1 MNKLFLLSV
10 LIAGVAATTKT
21 ECDNARLWA
30 RNTCRGKSAAQK
42 ADKTQPCYKRT
53 KRANN
58 FCARCPARRQDCGVD
73 NRMCG
78 DWAGITTP
86 DPAFNVPCKPGT
98 GAGCSTFLA
107 TCAPVVSGRTA
118 LVGGHCKDPE
128 HGNPG
133 YMLRNC
139 ANTCCEICRSCPV
152 ENRLDQCTPDGYGQC
167 SQWASMGECDANTVW
182 MHQHCMGS
190 CCPNCPKGCPTTPEG
205 CTNSYSESKC
215 VAWAS
220 VGECDRN
227 PGWMSQNCQK
237 ECCPTCRRPA
247 PAPIMQPMYG
257 GFAPQNFAPRNPYSN
272 PYASLPYY
280 G

>member
-1 MNKLFLLSV
+1 MGPLF
-10 LIAGVAATTKT
+10 AAT
-21 ECDNARLWA
+21 
-30 RNTCRGKSAAQK
+30 
-42 ADKTQPCYKRT
+42 
-53 KRANN
+53 
-58 FCARCPARRQDCGVD
+58 V
-73 NRMCG
+73 
-78 DWAGITTP
+78 
-86 DPAFNVPCKPGT
+86 KPGT

-107 TCAPVVSGRTA
+107 TCAPAVSGRNAASFTA
-118 LVGGHCKDPE
+118 LGGHCKDPE

-133 YMLRNC
+133 YKLKDC

-152 ENRLDQCTPDGYGQC
+152 QDRLDQCTPDGYGQC

-215 VAWAS
+215 VAWAR

-237 ECCPTCRRPA
+237 ECCPTCRRAA

-257 GFAPQNFAPRNPYSN
+257 GFAPQNTYAQN
-272 PYASLPYY
+272 PYASLPYH
-280 G
+280 GTRSSHIHRTNPTPTHRSLFEPTASSFDHVISAHSHASGLVLLSVEVRLFLSFSIFSQVLMNRFNKDKTLFKHQKKLCKN